1 MTTNLAQIKT
11 KPRRGFFARLA
22 LLLIT
27 LIVLL
32 GVLTVGSTTAKTLF
46 KPSTEPAG
54 TLLYATGFDNP
65 ADPNWEQYTSAVTA
79 KIADGKL
86 QLIADSVKAN
96 IFAPLA
102 FSYRDF
108 DLRVVARQ
116 TLGEDPYSEFG
127 VMFRLQDP
135 KNYYVLRLRSD
146 GGYSVWKSVNGTL
159 ETLSAATVPDFI
171 PPPFAVGLNWSNDIR
186 IVGRGNHFQ
195 FFVNGK
201 QLALCLKGNDKRS
214 TWAGAGCAS
223 NNKQTSQE
231 LIDDSFTDGRVALV
245 IYENNDKVSVD
256 FDNLVIFAP

>member
-1 MTTNLAQIKT
+1 MSTNLAQIKPKT
-11 KPRRGFFARLA
+11 RRRFFFRLIVF
-22 LLLIT
+22 LLT
-27 LIVLL
+27 VIVLL
-32 GVLTVGSTTAKTLF
+32 GALIVGSSAAKALF
-46 KPSTEPAG
+46 KPG
-54 TLLYATGFDNP
+54 TQPSGALLYATGFDDPN
-65 ADPNWEQYTSAVTA
+65 DPNWEQYTGSVTA
-79 KIADGKL
+79 KIADKKL

-102 FSYRDF
+102 FSYQDF
-108 DLRVVARQ
+108 DLRVVSRQ
-116 TLGEDPYSEFG
+116 TLGEDPYSEYG

-146 GGYSVWKSVNGTL
+146 GGYSIWKSVNGTL

-171 PPPFAVGLNWSNDIR
+171 PPPFAVGLNWANDIR

-201 QLALCLKGNDKRS
+201 QLTLCPKGNDKRS

-223 NNKQTSQE
+223 NNKQTTQE
-231 LIDDSFTDGRVALV
+231 LVDDSFADGRIALV

-256 FDNLVIFAP
+256 FDNLVILAP